1 MALRLVLIHRRQLI
15 LRVLLRALM
24 LVLEVSS
31 ILKAS
36 IGDRG
41 HVLIDRLRLFI
52 VTLIFAMIKANRFN
66 FLFHICRGL
75 GCVAANLRASCLY
88 LQVCLISG
96 LFAIFALIN
105 L

>member
-1 MALRLVLIHRRQLI
+1 
-15 LRVLLRALM
+15 M

-66 FLFHICRGL
+66 FLLHICRGL